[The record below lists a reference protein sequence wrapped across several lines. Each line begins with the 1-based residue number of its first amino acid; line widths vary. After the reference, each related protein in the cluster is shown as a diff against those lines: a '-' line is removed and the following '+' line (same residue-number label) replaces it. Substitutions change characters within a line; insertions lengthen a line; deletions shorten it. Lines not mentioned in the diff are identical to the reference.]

1 MQINKTSTLL
11 RMECINI
18 PHEKNTY
25 TSMNSLELLLFWKE
39 MQQCNPA
46 AICNNGKDPY
56 TQSLF

>member
-1 MQINKTSTLL
+1 
-11 RMECINI
+11 MECINI
-18 PHEKNTY
+18 PREKNTY
-25 TSMNSLELLLFWKE
+25 THMNSLELLLFWKE